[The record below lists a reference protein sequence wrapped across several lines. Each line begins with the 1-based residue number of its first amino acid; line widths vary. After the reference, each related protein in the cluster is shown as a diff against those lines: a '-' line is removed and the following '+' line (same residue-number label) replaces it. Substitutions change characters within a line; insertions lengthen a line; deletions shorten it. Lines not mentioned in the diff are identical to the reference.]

1 MLFGSGCPTDR
12 GLLGAVASRIGA
24 VRGDLIGVDILERGA
39 GKAIDELVVELP
51 HESLLPLMVNE
62 VNEVDGVDVE
72 DIRQIPGAPVDPRLD
87 ALETA
92 AFLVERQEPADLL
105 GALVAHAAR
114 DFEADWAA
122 VIDPSA
128 PHPLNSVGSMPPEAW
143 VFAFVKGARAS
154 MGGKAGAASPADV
167 AWADLSVASLVVV
180 LGRDGRP
187 FRTRERRQLSA
198 LARIADN
205 RWVEIVTR
213 TSGPT
218 VPPGRPCPPDR
229 HCVRLSSSL
238 PASGPAEPA
247 AAGSDIATRSRR
259 PAAQGGVGEPSG
271 ASFCFRRPARRTIT
285 WWATTLL
292 KRGATCWRGARVTRG
307 LSGNWPPGVASP
319 GRRWPIARLAGSFAP
334 RVNPQAFHL

>member
-1 MLFGSGCPTDR
+1 MATYVVRIWLPDR
-12 GLLGAVASRIGA
+12 PGALGAVASRIGA

-51 HESLLPLMVNE
+51 HEDLLPLMVNE

-72 DIRQIPGAPVDPRLD
+72 DIRRVPGAPVDPRLD

-92 AFLVERQEPADLL
+92 AYLVERQKPADLL
-105 GALVAHAAR
+105 AALVAHAAR

-128 PHPLNSVGSMPPEAW
+128 PHPVNSVGSMPPEAW

-154 MGGKAGAASPADV
+154 VGGKAGAASPADV
-167 AWADLSVASLVVV
+167 AWADLAVASLVVV

-213 TSGPT
+213 ANAPAAPT
-218 VPPGRPCPPDR
+218 PAFHAALVVPP
-229 HCVRLSSSL
+229 
-238 PASGPAEPA
+238 AAEPA
-247 AAGSDIATRSRR
+247 DGGASAASSAEPERAMRFRAPAAGAGRV
-259 PAAQGGVGEPSG
+259 QGGGVPRGPV
-271 ASFCFRRPARRTIT
+271 
-285 WWATTLL
+285 LL
-292 KRGATCWRGARVTRG
+292 
-307 LSGNWPPGVASP
+307 
-319 GRRWPIARLAGSFAP
+319 
-334 RVNPQAFHL
+334 

>member
-1 MLFGSGCPTDR
+1 MATYVVRIWLPDR
-12 GLLGAVASRIGA
+12 PGALGAVASRIGA

-51 HESLLPLMVNE
+51 HENLLPLMVTE

-72 DIRQIPGAPVDPRLD
+72 DIRKVPGAAVDPRLD

-92 AFLVERQEPADLL
+92 AYLVERQNPSDLL
-105 GALVAHAAR
+105 AALVAHAAR

-122 VIDPSA
+122 VVDPSA

-143 VFAFVKGARAS
+143 VFAFVKGAKAS
-154 MGGKAGAASPADV
+154 MAGKTGAASPADV
-167 AWADLSVASLVVV
+167 AWADLAVASLVVL

-213 TSGPT
+213 ATP
-218 VPPGRPCPPDR
+218 
-229 HCVRLSSSL
+229 
-238 PASGPAEPA
+238 PA
-247 AAGSDIATRSRR
+247 APPPALHAALVAPVAVEPPESGGAVVAGPGPEVALRLGRRS
-259 PAAQGGVGEPSG
+259 GGGGRVRGGG
-271 ASFCFRRPARRTIT
+271 AP
-285 WWATTLL
+285 
-292 KRGATCWRGARVTRG
+292 RGAA
-307 LSGNWPPGVASP
+307 L
-319 GRRWPIARLAGSFAP
+319 L
-334 RVNPQAFHL
+334 

>member
-1 MLFGSGCPTDR
+1 MATYVVRVWLPDR
-12 GLLGAVASRIGA
+12 PGALGAVASRIGA

-51 HESLLPLMVNE
+51 HENLLPLMVTE

-72 DIRQIPGAPVDPRLD
+72 DIRRVPGAPVDPRLD

-92 AFLVERQEPADLL
+92 AFLVERQNPSELL
-105 GALVAHAAR
+105 SALVAHAAR

-122 VIDPSA
+122 VIDPAA

-154 MGGKAGAASPADV
+154 MGGKTGAASPADV
-167 AWADLSVASLVVV
+167 AWADLAVASLVVV

-213 TSGPT
+213 LNPPAAPPAALHGALVAPVAVEPPTSGGA
-218 VPPGRPCPPDR
+218 V
-229 HCVRLSSSL
+229 
-238 PASGPAEPA
+238 
-247 AAGSDIATRSRR
+247 AAGPGPDVALRLGRRSSGRGR
-259 PAAQGGVGEPSG
+259 VRGSG
-271 ASFCFRRPARRTIT
+271 AP
-285 WWATTLL
+285 
-292 KRGATCWRGARVTRG
+292 RGAVV
-307 LSGNWPPGVASP
+307 L
-319 GRRWPIARLAGSFAP
+319 
-334 RVNPQAFHL
+334 